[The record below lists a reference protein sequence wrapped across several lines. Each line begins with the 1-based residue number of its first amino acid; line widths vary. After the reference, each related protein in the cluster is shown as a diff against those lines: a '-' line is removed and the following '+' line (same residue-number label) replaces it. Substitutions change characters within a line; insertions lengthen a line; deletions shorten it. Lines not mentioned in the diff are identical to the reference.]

1 MRSLKAL
8 AVAGAAAALV
18 VGAAPIAQAHN
29 VLVSSDPAKGASIA
43 AAPAQVRLVFN
54 EPVDNGPNEISVT
67 GPDGSSRWDTGP
79 TTVSGATV
87 SVGLRNLGPAGVYT
101 VNYHIVSEDG
111 HPVSDAFAFT
121 LTTAGTGT
129 PTTPAAA
136 TPTVAAATTATTD
149 GTVPVWVWIIAAAV
163 LLISGLLV
171 ARRVSR

>member
-8 AVAGAAAALV
+8 AVIGAAAALLL
-18 VGAAPIAQAHN
+18 GSAPIAQAHD
-29 VLVSSDPAKGASIA
+29 VLVSSDPAKGAAIA
-43 AAPAQVRLVFN
+43 TAPAQVRLVFN
-54 EPVDNGPNEISVT
+54 EPVDNGPNEITVT

-79 TTVSGATV
+79 TTISGATV
-87 SVGLRNLGPAGVYT
+87 SVGLRQLGPAGVYT

-129 PTTPAAA
+129 PTTPAAV
-136 TPTVAAATTATTD
+136 TPAAATTTD
-149 GTVPVWVWIIAAAV
+149 GTGGAVPVWVWIIAAAI